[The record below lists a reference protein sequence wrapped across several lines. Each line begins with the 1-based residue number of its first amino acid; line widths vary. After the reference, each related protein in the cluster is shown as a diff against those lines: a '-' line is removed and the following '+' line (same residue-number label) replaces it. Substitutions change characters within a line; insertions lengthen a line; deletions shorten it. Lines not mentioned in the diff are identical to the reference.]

1 MKKLFLCALIAA
13 TFNITIYAQQSA
25 NPNLAG
31 KLLYNYYD
39 IKNALIA
46 SNGNDAKNFADSFLK
61 AINDVDTKALSTT
74 DKEAF
79 MILVDKL
86 KADAQHISE
95 SKSLA
100 QQRDYFSNLSL
111 NFSKLAHS
119 IKLSDDKIY
128 YDYCPMKKS
137 YWLSADASIKNPYY
151 GKAMLT
157 CGKVIETINK

>member
-1 MKKLFLCALIAA
+1 MKKMILFAALMAV
-13 TFNITIYAQQSA
+13 TFNIAIFAQQTA
-25 NPNLAG
+25 NSTSIG

-39 IKNALIA
+39 IKNALII
-46 SNGNDAKNFADSFLK
+46 SNGNEAKNFADNFLK
-61 AINDVDTKALSTT
+61 TINDVDAQALSTA

-79 MILVDKL
+79 ISLVDKL

-100 QQRDYFSNLSL
+100 QQRDHFSNLSL
-111 NFSKLAHS
+111 NFYQLAHS
-119 IKLSDDKIY
+119 IKLSDEKIY

-157 CGKVIETINK
+157 CGKVIETIK